1 MKQCQFPC
9 PTIASDRQN
18 AAKLRAHLL
27 EGYAQCLDAWLSLSR
42 LVSDPRQRRDC
53 LERAAVLAP
62 ESQEIQTAYLEARVA
77 ADPNDQAAAQRLA
90 EIRTLQLLSDVK
102 TVHFHEQPKARLLG
116 DILVS
121 IGAITQDELRQT
133 LKLQNNGSAITTDRR
148 LGQLLLRQGMI
159 TPSKLARAL
168 IIQQQERSQL
178 RVAPQVLGEYL
189 VEKGYI
195 SPQQLE
201 LALAEQLRLDQKGH
215 HLSLGQIL
223 VRLNMVSQ
231 DKIDQAAR
239 EHELIFWS
247 KFGY

>member
-9 PTIASDRQN
+9 PTIGPDRQN
-18 AAKLRAHLL
+18 TAKLRAHLL
-27 EGYAQCLDAWLSLSR
+27 EGYSQCLDAWLSLSR
-42 LVSDPRQRRDC
+42 LVTDPRQRRDC

-62 ESQEIQTAYLEARVA
+62 ENQEIMVAYLEARVA
-77 ADPNDQAAAQRLA
+77 ADPSDRAAASRLS
-90 EIRTLQLLSDVK
+90 EIHTLQLLSDVK
-102 TVHFHEQPKARLLG
+102 TAHFHEQPKARLLG
-116 DILVS
+116 DILVAT
-121 IGAITQDELRQT
+121 GAITRDELQRI
-133 LKLQNNGSAITTDRR
+133 LKLQSNGSTITSDRR

-168 IIQQQERSQL
+168 IMQQQERSQL

-201 LALAEQLRLDQKGH
+201 LALAEQLRLDQREH

-223 VRLNMVSQ
+223 VRLNMVGQ

-239 EHELIFWS
+239 EHEQIFWS

>member
-9 PTIASDRQN
+9 PTIGADRQN

-27 EGYAQCLDAWLSLSR
+27 EGYSQCLDAWLSLSR

-62 ESQEIQTAYLEARVA
+62 ENQEILVAYLEARVA
-77 ADPNDQAAAQRLA
+77 ADPADKAAAARLS

-102 TVHFHEQPKARLLG
+102 TAHFHEQPKARLLG
-116 DILVS
+116 DILVA
-121 IGAITQDELRQT
+121 IGAISSDELRHA
-133 LKLQNNGSAITTDRR
+133 LKLQSNGSALTSDRR

-168 IIQQQERSQL
+168 IVQQQERSQL

-201 LALAEQLRLDQKGH
+201 LALAEQLRLDQKSH
-215 HLSLGQIL
+215 RLSLGQIL
-223 VRLNMVSQ
+223 VRLNMVPQ
-231 DKIDQAAR
+231 DKVDQAAR